1 MMEKRDMIAIVL
13 LLWIKKQIQKRGMTI
28 YQNW

>member
-13 LLWIKKQIQKRGMTI
+13 LLWIKKQIQKRSMTI